1 MRGDGIMILTN
12 EYTPL
17 SEAAVRSAGDTIR
30 IRIISPG
37 WGSSG
42 YYSPSVLEKAAPLY
56 KSGTKMFLNHPT
68 RSEAKERPERDLNQ
82 LAGYLSTD
90 AKYERNGAYGPGL
103 YADAKLMP
111 GQVDFIKSAAPV
123 IGISHYCEG
132 KTTHGTAEGR
142 SGPIVEAIMA
152 VHSVDIVTTPG
163 RGGAIIQESGRGPA
177 GSISSLEESSRGF
190 YESYI
195 RSGMSESAAKS
206 AVQSITGVNIRP
218 NGSLPEPGSLE
229 EAQRNLIESYVR
241 SGMREDTARKTVLGL

>member
-1 MRGDGIMILTN
+1 MILTN

-17 SEAAVRSAGDTIR
+17 SEAAVRSASDTIR

-42 YYSPSVLEKAAPLY
+42 YYSSTVLEKAAPLY

-68 RSEAKERPERDLNQ
+68 RSEVKERPERDLNQ
-82 LAGYLSTD
+82 LAGYLSSD

-111 GQVDFIKSAAPV
+111 GKVDFIRSAAPV

-142 SGPIVEAIMA
+142 TGPIIEAITA
-152 VHSVDIVTTPG
+152 VQSVDIVTTPG
-163 RGGAIIQESGRGPA
+163 RGGAIIQESGGGPA
-177 GSISSLEESSRGF
+177 GSISTMQESSQM
-190 YESYI
+190 YYDSLI
-195 RSGMSESAAKS
+195 RSGIPPKIAQ
-206 AVQSITGVNIRP
+206 QSVERHSGRWFTP
-218 NGSLPEPGSLE
+218 TPAQAPSPGSLA
-229 EAQRNLIESYVR
+229 EAHQNLIESYVK
-241 SGMREDTARKTVLGL
+241 SGMREDTARKIVLGI